1 MLEVFAGGAVLTSV
15 SKQFGLGGM
24 AVDKMRKPNA
34 RCTIYQL
41 DLMHAKDRELIEEW
55 LSSPLL
61 LWVHFAPVC
70 GTASRAREIPRPELA
85 RAPKPL
91 RSQDFALGL
100 PSLSPEEQQ
109 RVDIA
114 NELFRYTCQLFA
126 FCVQRG
132 FLATMENPRGSYL
145 WMIPYL
151 TCSGLTH
158 CMSQTFKLACMA
170 WVDEGQVDPH
180 CCFI

>member
-1 MLEVFAGGAVLTSV
+1 
-15 SKQFGLGGM
+15 M
-24 AVDKMRKPNA
+24 ALDKVRKPNA

-41 DLMHAKDRELIEEW
+41 DLMHPTGRELLEEW

-61 LWVHFAPVC
+61 LWAHFAPVC

-85 RAPKPL
+85 SAPRPL
-91 RSQDFALGL
+91 RSPEFPLGL
-100 PSLSPEEQQ
+100 PDLNPLEQQ

-132 FLATMENPRGSYL
+132 VLATMETPRGSYL
-145 WMIPYL
+145 WMIPYVL
-151 TCSGLTH
+151 EL
-158 CMSQTFKLACMA
+158 LR
-170 WVDEGQVDPH
+170 VYPL
-180 CCFI
+180 